1 MCATSK
7 IGEKLKNN
15 GHLAFGH
22 QSLEVPLHVTK
33 TLQTQTKRNHNV
45 WKNTRNRTP
54 ELLIPFSSWTHVEPQ
69 TEDESTKRGSHYDR
83 CSIPWLADS
92 LLLLL
97 WSHGA
102 FDLLVFWL
110 QRKRRVE
117 VSVWSSC
124 LCRQLWVSVCGLVY
138 VLYMVWQKSWF
149 SIIFLDIVDVINR
162 TYNKMVILF
171 PLFLLHHLL
180 VASLAQ
186 PGLPLIQPLI

>member
-1 MCATSK
+1 MIDDFSLAALELFYRTCVPLQK
-7 IGEKLKNN
+7 ICEKLKNN

-45 WKNTRNRTP
+45 WKNTRDRTA
-54 ELLIPFSSWTHVEPQ
+54 ELLMPFSSRTHVEPQ

-117 VSVWSSC
+117 KVKS
-124 LCRQLWVSVCGLVY
+124 QCGRHAC
-138 VLYMVWQKSWF
+138 
-149 SIIFLDIVDVINR
+149 VDS
-162 TYNKMVILF
+162 F
-171 PLFLLHHLL
+171 E
-180 VASLAQ
+180 
-186 PGLPLIQPLI
+186 